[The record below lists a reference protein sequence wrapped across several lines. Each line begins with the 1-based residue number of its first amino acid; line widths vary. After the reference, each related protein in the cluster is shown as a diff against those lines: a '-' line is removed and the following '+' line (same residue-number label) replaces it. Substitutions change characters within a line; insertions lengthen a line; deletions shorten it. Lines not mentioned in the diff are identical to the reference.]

1 MKAKKSES
9 VSTENFISYIIFT
22 LEMRELQY
30 ENNSFS
36 DEK

>member
-22 LEMRELQY
+22 LEMRELQH

>member
-9 VSTENFISYIIFT
+9 VSIENFISYIIFI
-22 LEMRELQY
+22 LEMRETQY

-36 DEK
+36 DER